1 MLITMEP
8 QLASNANAQ
17 PHELGHESFEMD
29 GNYADLLDEYAT
41 ETETTSD
48 QRERCTRVRPLDMPR
63 TQSMDRRICEQQ
75 QFFQA
80 VGEAQQSPRSKANF
94 EVIEGEEYFDEDDS
108 DGCEIQ
114 GEQVPLKQKGL
125 HEYLRFSPFKLL
137 SDLSSRISFPT
148 VDCDYK
154 GICPNRLEVTKRGLQ
169 RGNYSQ
175 LHRKAWLEVSDSK
188 HRYGKNLRLYY
199 RHWGTLGY
207 PTNKFFDWLDSKG
220 ESQGQPL
227 PDLRECS
234 RSKLDSDTVLYITDS
249 EVTRRYSFSI
259 LSTKEGKCQVLDL
272 DGEPVQTGPDGWI
285 FVLRDN
291 VMYGSRKVTAVT
303 NHSKERFHHSSFF
316 GGKAVSA
323 AGIVKTDENGI
334 LTHLYPHSGHYR
346 PGEADMQRVLCYLY
360 SEKVDLHSFLVD
372 MQQLVHVSRQCDTD
386 AKNENN
392 PAKSKKMHSLHLKPA
407 SHVAH
412 YLSHKARCIG
422 EGLFK
427 QIHGIQEV
435 DAASVKEA
443 LNLID
448 GGGYLKKREQ
458 GRLGSA
464 PIE

>member
-1 MLITMEP
+1 MLITMQP
-8 QLASNANAQ
+8 QFTNNVQ
-17 PHELGHESFEMD
+17 PRGSGHECFEMND
-29 GNYADLLDEYAT
+29 NHADLLDEYAT
-41 ETETTSD
+41 GTTSSV
-48 QRERCTRVRPLDMPR
+48 QRAHCIRVRPLDMPR

-80 VGEAQQSPRSKANF
+80 VGEGQRRLSESHF
-94 EVIEGEEYFDEDDS
+94 EVIEGEESCDEDDS
-108 DGCEIQ
+108 DGIVIQ
-114 GEQVPLKQKGL
+114 GEQVPIKQKAL
-125 HEYLRFSPFKLL
+125 HEHLRFSPFKLL
-137 SDLSSRISFPT
+137 SDLRSRISFLAEEF
-148 VDCDYK
+148 DYK
-154 GICPNRLEVTKRGLQ
+154 GICPNRLEITKRGLQ

-199 RHWGTLGY
+199 RHWGVLGY
-207 PTNKFFDWLDSKG
+207 PTNKFFDWLDSKV
-220 ESQGQPL
+220 ESQGQAL
-227 PDLRECS
+227 PDLPECP
-234 RSKLDSDTVLYITDS
+234 RTKLDSDTVLYITDS
-249 EVTRRYSFSI
+249 EVTRSYSLFIS
-259 LSTKEGKCQVLDL
+259 STKEGKCLVLDI

-323 AGIVKTDENGI
+323 AGIIKTDENGI

-346 PGEADMQRVLCYLY
+346 PGEADMQRVLCYVY
-360 SEKVDLHSFLVD
+360 SENVDLHSFLVD

-386 AKNENN
+386 ATDDSN
-392 PAKSKKMHSLHLKPA
+392 PGKKKKMHSLHLEPA
-407 SHVAH
+407 SYVAH

-422 EGLFK
+422 EGPFK
-427 QIHGIQEV
+427 QIHDIQEA

-458 GRLGSA
+458 GRLASTPT

>member
-1 MLITMEP
+1 MEP
-8 QLASNANAQ
+8 HLTSYVQ
-17 PHELGHESFEMD
+17 PRGFGHENFEMND
-29 GNYADLLDEYAT
+29 SYADLLDEYSSG
-41 ETETTSD
+41 TTSSV
-48 QRERCTRVRPLDMPR
+48 QRERCTRVRPLGRPR
-63 TQSMDRRICEQQ
+63 TQSMDRRECEQQ

-80 VGEAQQSPRSKANF
+80 VGEAQRRPSPSHF
-94 EVIEGEEYFDEDDS
+94 EVIEGEESCDEDDS
-108 DGCEIQ
+108 DGIEIQ
-114 GEQVPLKQKGL
+114 GEQVPRKQKAL
-125 HEYLRFSPFKLL
+125 SEYSRLSPFKLL
-137 SDLSSRISFPT
+137 SDLNSQISLYT
-148 VDCDYK
+148 EECDFK
-154 GICPNRLEVTKRGLQ
+154 GICPNRLEITKRGLQ

-199 RHWGTLGY
+199 RHWGILGY
-207 PTNKFFDWLDSKG
+207 PTNKFFDWLDSKV

-227 PDLRECS
+227 PDIPECP
-234 RSKLDSDTVLYITDS
+234 RIKLDSDTVLYITDS
-249 EVTRRYSFSI
+249 EVTRSYSLAIS
-259 LSTKEGKCQVLDL
+259 STKEGKCLAVDI

-323 AGIVKTDENGI
+323 AGIIKTDGNGI

-360 SEKVDLHSFLVD
+360 SENINLHSFLVD
-372 MQQLVHVSRQCDTD
+372 MQQLVHVSRQCDID
-386 AKNENN
+386 AKDAIN
-392 PAKSKKMHSLHLKPA
+392 PAKSKKMQSLYLEPA

-412 YLSHKARCIG
+412 YLSHKARCIE

-427 QIHGIQEV
+427 QIHDIQEV

-448 GGGYLKKREQ
+448 GGGYMKKREQ
-458 GRLGSA
+458 GRLTSA

>member
-1 MLITMEP
+1 MEP
-8 QLASNANAQ
+8 QLASDVQ
-17 PHELGHESFEMD
+17 PRGLGHESFEMD
-29 GNYADLLDEYAT
+29 HSHADLLDEYTT
-41 ETETTSD
+41 ETIFVRRTS
-48 QRERCTRVRPLDMPR
+48 RARPLDMPR
-63 TQSMDRRICEQQ
+63 TQSMDRRVCEQQ

-80 VGEAQQSPRSKANF
+80 VGEVQRSPSQVDF
-94 EVIEGEEYFDEDDS
+94 EVIEGGESFDEDDF
-108 DGCEIQ
+108 DGIEIQ
-114 GEQVPLKQKGL
+114 GEQVPMKQKSQ
-125 HEYLRFSPFKLL
+125 HAYLRFSPFDLL
-137 SDLSSRISFPT
+137 SDLSSRISFNT
-148 VDCDYK
+148 IECDYK

-169 RGNYSQ
+169 RGNYAQ

-199 RHWGTLGY
+199 RHWGALGY
-207 PTNKFFDWLDSKG
+207 PTNKFFDWLDSNG

-227 PDLRECS
+227 PHLPECP

-249 EVTRRYSFSI
+249 EVTRSYSLSI
-259 LSTKEGKCQVLDL
+259 SSTKEGKCRVLDN
-272 DGEPVQTGPDGWI
+272 DGEPVQTAPDGWI

-291 VMYGSRKVTAVT
+291 VLYGSQKVTAVT

-323 AGIVKTDENGI
+323 AGIIKTDENGI

-360 SEKVDLHSFLVD
+360 SENVDLNSFLVD

-386 AKNENN
+386 AKDGSN
-392 PAKSKKMHSLHLKPA
+392 PAKSKKMHSLHLEPA

-422 EGLFK
+422 EGPFK
-427 QIHGIQEV
+427 QIHDIQEV

-458 GRLGSA
+458 GRLASA